1 MELRINEVRI
11 KRSRPVY
18 INDIMNR
25 NNILKNHAFPLQG
38 FELSKE
44 DGKSWKITGVLF
56 FRHGG
61 KNVHDLYELLID
73 K

>member
-1 MELRINEVRI
+1 
-11 KRSRPVY
+11 
-18 INDIMNR
+18 MNR

-44 DGKSWKITGVLF
+44 DGKSRKITGVLF

-61 KNVHDLYELLID
+61 KNIHDLYELLTD